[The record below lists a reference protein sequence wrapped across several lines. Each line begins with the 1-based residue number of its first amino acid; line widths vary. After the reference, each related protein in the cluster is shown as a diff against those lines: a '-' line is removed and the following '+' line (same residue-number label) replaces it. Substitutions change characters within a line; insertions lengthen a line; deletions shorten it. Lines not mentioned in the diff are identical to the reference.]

1 MNTWNIGNLFDSLC
15 KRSYNAYINLGKCG
29 HVDILKMKRNE
40 TEPHKKGTVTDMA
53 QIGMT
58 ITWPKRK
65 ELPFMG
71 SDYGM
76 SLINARWLMLQPFI
90 DTGWVI
96 KKFQFALSLSALSRL
111 PRIEIFLIYE
121 LQTKYYLWAS
131 FEDNCSMSKL
141 SKFDIQMAISAI

>member
-1 MNTWNIGNLFDSLC
+1 
-15 KRSYNAYINLGKCG
+15 
-29 HVDILKMKRNE
+29 MKRNE

-76 SLINARWLMLQPFI
+76 SLINAR
-90 DTGWVI
+90 
-96 KKFQFALSLSALSRL
+96 
-111 PRIEIFLIYE
+111 
-121 LQTKYYLWAS
+121 
-131 FEDNCSMSKL
+131 
-141 SKFDIQMAISAI
+141 